1 MLGEATEAECL
12 QIEEG
17 LAADKDFSSRFQ
29 QFKKAWDAS
38 LQLAHTSAIDEDAAW
53 LRFKNRV
60 TYRQQTKS
68 PVRFSP
74 MRVAAA
80 IVVLVCIGAAVALLF
95 RKNNTAKEI
104 VFQTT
109 QQVLNDTLPD
119 ASVITLNKNSS
130 LTYPERF
137 GGNTRAVA
145 LKGEAFFSITPDK
158 QKPFIISVNNLQVKV
173 VGTSFNI
180 KGTGGITEVVVETG
194 IVQVIKEGRLL
205 ELRAGEK
212 AVLTPEAASWEK
224 EKTRDKLYNYYRTK
238 EFVCDNTPLW
248 KLVDVL
254 NEAYGS
260 NIIITNQA
268 IRNLPLTTSF
278 YNESLDQVLLII
290 SETLNI
296 QVIKKDNSVLL
307 Q

>member
-1 MLGEATEAECL
+1 LDEAGDAERM

-17 LAADKDFSSRFQ
+17 LSADAGFRSRFE
-29 QFKKAWDAS
+29 QFKKVWEAS
-38 LQLAHTSAIDEDAAW
+38 LQLAQDAATDENAAW
-53 LRFKNRV
+53 QRFKNRV
-60 TYRQQTKS
+60 TYKQQTKA
-68 PVRFSP
+68 PVKINW
-74 MRVAAA
+74 MKAAA
-80 IVVLVCIGAAVALLF
+80 AVFILVCIGVTASLLI
-95 RKNNTAKEI
+95 NTYSTPKEI

-109 QQVLNDTLPD
+109 EQVLNDTLPD
-119 ASVITLNKNSS
+119 ASVITLNKNTS
-130 LTYPERF
+130 LTYPEKF
-137 GGNTRAVA
+137 KGNTRTVA

-158 QKPFIISVNNLQVKV
+158 QKPFIIAVNNLQVKV

-180 KGTGGITEVVVETG
+180 KATGAVTEVVVETG
-194 IVQVIKEGRLL
+194 IVQVIKDNQLL

-212 AVLTPEAASWEK
+212 AVLSGDAASWVK
-224 EKTRDKLYNYYRTK
+224 EKTNDKLYNYYRSK

-248 KLVDVL
+248 KLVEVL

-260 NIIITNQA
+260 NIVIGNNA
-268 IRNLPLTTSF
+268 IRNLPITTTF

-296 QVIKKDNSVLL
+296 QVIKKDNSRIL